1 MTINSDNFK
10 QIKVIDAYE
19 RIKICEQCDKYLK
32 AAKICRV
39 CKCFMPAKTR
49 IKQAKCPIGKW

>member
-1 MTINSDNFK
+1 MTMNSDKFG

-19 RIKICEQCDKYLK
+19 RIKICQQCDKYLST
-32 AAKICRV
+32 AKICRV